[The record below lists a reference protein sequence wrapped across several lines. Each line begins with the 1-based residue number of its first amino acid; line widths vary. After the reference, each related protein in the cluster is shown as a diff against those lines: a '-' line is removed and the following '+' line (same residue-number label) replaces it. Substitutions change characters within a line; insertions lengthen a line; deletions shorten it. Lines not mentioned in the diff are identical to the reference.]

1 MGREGPNG
9 SSVSGA
15 KRMGRTILPYRI
27 SLEEEIREWR
37 RFVAYLTEEDKHL
50 FEEMMDVC
58 RRYASYAGYA
68 ARPFIGEA
76 MLMAIL
82 FEQQK
87 QIRQLK
93 KSLERLLTG
102 RQL

>member
-1 MGREGPNG
+1 MESEGGKGN
-9 SSVSGA
+9 SISGA
-15 KRMGRTILPYRI
+15 KHMGRTILPYRI

-37 RFVAYLTEEDKHL
+37 RFVAYLTEEDKRL
-50 FEEMMDVC
+50 FEEMMDTC

-87 QIRQLK
+87 QISQLK
-93 KSLERLLTG
+93 KSLDRL
-102 RQL
+102 